1 MDTVAYRI
9 WERLL
14 TSAYQLRAR
23 AEDEDGQTLAE
34 YSLLLTLVA
43 VGVITPTVIIM
54 RGSLMGA
61 FDSAT
66 DCMSRVTC

>member
-1 MDTVAYRI
+1 MDAVAFHI

-14 TSAYQLRAR
+14 RGVLELEELAR
-23 AEDEDGQTLAE
+23 REDGQTLAE

-54 RGSLMGA
+54 RGALVDT

-66 DCMSRVTC
+66 DCISRVTC